1 MKTLQVFEK
10 TIMKKTLGLAAL
22 AVTVMLA
29 LGALGQTASAQTS
42 DPAITATQVF
52 GKVTEIN
59 ASAGI
64 VTLKT
69 AAGSVVAASVN
80 EKTTYQRV
88 PPGETDLKKAAP
100 ALLTEIAVGDGV
112 VVRGFVA
119 DDRKSVPAQK
129 IIVVSQSDIAK
140 KNAIERAK
148 WAGGVK
154 GIVSSVNPTTKEY
167 TVTSRSL
174 MGASQAVIIAITD
187 KVEMKRYPADSIPRY
202 SEAKPSK
209 FDDVK
214 VGDQLNARGEKS
226 TDGARLTAEEVVT
239 GSFKIVGGTIT
250 AIDAATNEIKISD
263 LQTKKPLTIVLRPDS
278 VIRRFPQGGPMMMGG
293 APGGAPG
300 AGQGQQSQG
309 QGTAA
314 GSAQTQQRPQGGGPG
329 GAPQGPGGNGPRPGG
344 GMSMADM
351 LERLPTISVADLK
364 VGDTIIMS
372 TTQGANPER
381 LTAISM
387 VAGAEQ
393 ILAMMASRQQQPG
406 QPRPSGDL
414 NSNFGG
420 MFGGAGLP

>member
-1 MKTLQVFEK
+1 MKILQVFEK
-10 TIMKKTLGLAAL
+10 TTMKKTLCSLTF
-22 AVTVMLA
+22 AVIVMLA
-29 LGALGQTASAQTS
+29 FGASARIARAQTS

-52 GKVTEIN
+52 GKVSEIN
-59 ASAGI
+59 ASAGLI
-64 VTLKT
+64 SVKT
-69 AAGSVVAASVN
+69 AAGSVVAASIN

-100 ALLTEIAVGDGV
+100 ASLTEIAVGDGV

-140 KNAIERAK
+140 RNAIERAK

-154 GIVSSVNPTTKEY
+154 GIVSSVNPTTKEL

-174 MGASQAVIIAITD
+174 MGASQAVIIAISD
-187 KVEMKRYPADSIPRY
+187 KVAMKRYPADSIPRY

-209 FDDVK
+209 FEEVK

-226 TDGARLTAEEVVT
+226 TDGTRLTAEEVVT

-250 AIDAATNEIKISD
+250 SIDTATNEIKIND
-263 LQTKKPLTIVLRPDS
+263 LQTKKPLTIVLKPDS
-278 VIRRFPQGGPMMMGG
+278 VIRRFQGGPMMGG
-293 APGGAPG
+293 GPPGGAPG
-300 AGQGQQSQG
+300 AGQGQQGQG
-309 QGTAA
+309 QGGAA
-314 GSAQTQQRPQGGGPG
+314 GGAQAQQRPQGAGAAGG
-329 GAPQGPGGNGPRPGG
+329 PQGPQGNGPRPGG

-351 LERLPTISVADLK
+351 LERLPTISLNDLK

-381 LTAISM
+381 ITAISM
-387 VAGAEQ
+387 VTGVEQ
-393 ILAMMASRQQQPG
+393 LLAMMAARQQQGPG
-406 QPRPSGDL
+406 QQRPSSDL

>member
-10 TIMKKTLGLAAL
+10 TTMKKTLGAL
-22 AVTVMLA
+22 AFAMAVMFA
-29 LGALGQTASAQTS
+29 FGALATASAQNS

-52 GKVTEIN
+52 GKVSEIN
-59 ASAGI
+59 GSAGLI
-64 VTLKT
+64 TLKT
-69 AAGSVVAASVN
+69 AAGSMITASVN

-100 ALLTEIAVGDGV
+100 AALTEIAVGDGV
-112 VVRGFVA
+112 VARGFVA

-129 IIVVSQSDIAK
+129 IIVVSQSDVAK
-140 KNAIERAK
+140 KNAVERAK

-154 GIVSSVNPTTKEY
+154 GIVSSVNPTTKEL

-174 MGASQAVIIAITD
+174 MGASQAVIIAISD

-202 SEAKPSK
+202 SEAKQSK
-209 FDDVK
+209 FEEVK

-226 TDGARLTAEEVVT
+226 TDGARLTAEEIIT
-239 GSFKIVGGTIT
+239 GSFKIMGGTIT
-250 AIDAATNEIKISD
+250 SIETATNEIKIND
-263 LQTKKPLTIVLRPDS
+263 LQTKKPLTIVLKPDS
-278 VIRRFPQGGPMMMGG
+278 VIRRFQGGPMMGG

-300 AGQGQQSQG
+300 AGQGQQGQAQG
-309 QGTAA
+309 APA
-314 GSAQTQQRPQGGGPG
+314 GGAQTQQRPQGGGAG
-329 GAPQGPGGNGPRPGG
+329 GPQGPQGTGPRPGG

-351 LERLPTISVADLK
+351 LERLPTISLSDLK

-381 LTAISM
+381 ITAISM
-387 VAGAEQ
+387 VAGVEQ
-393 ILAMMASRQQQPG
+393 LLTMMAARQQQGPG
-406 QPRPSGDL
+406 QQRPSSDL